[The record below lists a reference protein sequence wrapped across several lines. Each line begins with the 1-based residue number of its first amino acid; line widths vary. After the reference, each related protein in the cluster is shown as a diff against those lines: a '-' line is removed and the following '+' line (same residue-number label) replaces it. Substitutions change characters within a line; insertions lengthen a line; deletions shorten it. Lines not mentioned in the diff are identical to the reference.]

1 MSTDE
6 VPLDFSPLDF
16 SPLDDVPLS
25 FSPLSAPLSA
35 RFPVAAPMSTPMSA
49 PMSTPMSAP
58 MSAPMSMAPRS
69 DGHEELWSYDQIHHA
84 NARMFRPQNA
94 RSLATLLRALSRQ
107 KERQRVTFRGGGQAI
122 DGQAINDEIVIV
134 MDSPELR
141 SISEPKKDDAGYY
154 VTIGAAAT
162 WGDILRKTMEWGLLP
177 YSVVTTSRAT
187 MGGTVAA
194 DCLSRCSPISGRE
207 GAHVRSFEMVTAT
220 GETITCRRNDR
231 DPDRRA
237 LYHAVIGGFG
247 YLGVITQVTIDLRP
261 PLPGWTPERKIRV
274 ATRVDKHIVGGMLGS
289 RWPSLLP
296 SLRER
301 ETTEDVAEF
310 QDGFLDKLFHFGE
323 ARPRV
328 GWDAVSSGA
337 WYAFG
342 QIEALLFRSRYVLDR
357 EVDPMPLHR
366 RADSMLQ
373 LLARG
378 MAEPSLTELAEGAM
392 FLLYPSDTY
401 VDEVDDFTFFMEN
414 QISPAR
420 EAALKAGIRLN
431 SVQQTFVIPAAE
443 TPSDPEGIAPTERF
457 LDLVRPTMFD
467 DPDAPSLLDPMRP
480 TLIDVLYLPADE
492 FLLSASRGQ
501 GGYAV
506 TLSFTELDGRG
517 WETLRARL
525 RELSKRCL
533 ELGGRVHMVKNVE
546 ADSPVLWKMYGDAFD
561 RFLWLKQKW
570 DPKGMIGNEFF
581 DRIFRA
587 RPLVR

>member
-1 MSTDE
+1 MST
-6 VPLDFSPLDF
+6 
-16 SPLDDVPLS
+16 DDVPLS
-25 FSPLSAPLSA
+25 FSPLSAPLSTVPA
-35 RFPVAAPMSTPMSA
+35 TVAPLSAQLPMSA
-49 PMSTPMSAP
+49 PLSVV
-58 MSAPMSMAPRS
+58 PRS

-84 NARMFRPQNA
+84 HARMFHPQNA
-94 RSLATLLRALSRQ
+94 RSLASLLRALGKDQR
-107 KERQRVTFRGGGQAI
+107 RQRVTFRGGGQAI
-122 DGQAINDEIVIV
+122 DAQAINDEIVIV
-134 MDSPELR
+134 LDSPELR
-141 SISEPKKDDAGYY
+141 KVGEPQQDEQGYY
-154 VTIGAAAT
+154 VTLGAAAT
-162 WGDILRKTMEWGLLP
+162 WGDVLPRAIEWGLLP
-177 YSVVTTSRAT
+177 HSVVTTSRAT
-187 MGGTVAA
+187 AGGTVAA

-220 GETITCRRNDR
+220 GQTLTCRRDDP

-237 LYHAVIGGFG
+237 LFHAVIGGFG

-261 PLPGWTPERKIRV
+261 PLPGWKPGRKIRV
-274 ATRVDKHIVGGMLGS
+274 ATRVDKHIIGGLLGT

-301 ETTEDVAEF
+301 ETTEDVADFE
-310 QDGFLDKLFHFGE
+310 DGFFDKLLNFGAE
-323 ARPRV
+323 RRRV

-366 RADSMLQ
+366 RADGMLY

-401 VDEVDDFTFFMEN
+401 VDEVEDFTFFMEN
-414 QISPAR
+414 QMSPAR
-420 EAALKAGIRLN
+420 EAALKAGFRLN
-431 SVQQTFVIPAAE
+431 SVQQTFVLPAIA
-443 TPSDPEGIAPTERF
+443 TPADPQGITRTARF

-467 DPDAPSLLDPMRP
+467 DPDSPSLLDPMRP

-492 FLLSASRGQ
+492 FLLSACRGQ
-501 GGYAV
+501 DGYAV
-506 TLSFTELDGRG
+506 TLSFTERDGRN

-546 ADSPVLWKMYGDAFD
+546 ADASVLWKMYGDAFE
-561 RFLWLKQKW
+561 RFLWLKKKW
-570 DPKGMIGNEFF
+570 DPKGLIGNEFF

-587 RPLVR
+587 RPFGR